1 MRNEDFKNMMA
12 DMCLA
17 WIRNTN
23 YAELKGWSEE
33 RAVMAMLEMIERGYA
48 WFECQKVGTMAFETG
63 YHVPMGSA

>member
-17 WIRNTN
+17 WIRSTN
-23 YAELKGWSEE
+23 YACWSEE
-33 RAVMAMLEMIERGYA
+33 RTVAAMLEMIERGYA
-48 WFECQKVGTMAFETG
+48 WFECQQVGTMAFETG